1 MFGTAIR
8 IAMHAAFG
16 RDAAMMAEKILG
28 RPSKAVVR
36 QHDAVT
42 NAAPPTEPGEPTRQM
57 RRWEERRLAKKVLR
71 GKK

>member
-1 MFGTAIR
+1 MIGTAIR
-8 IAMHAAFG
+8 IAMNAAFG

-28 RPSKAVVR
+28 RPSKAVIR

-42 NAAPPTEPGEPTRQM
+42 NAATPTDPPEPTRQM

>member
-1 MFGTAIR
+1 MIGTAIR
-8 IAMHAAFG
+8 IAMNAAFG

-28 RPSKAVVR
+28 RPSKGVIR
-36 QHDAVT
+36 QHDAVN
-42 NAAPPTEPGEPTRQM
+42 NAALPSDPSEPTRQM

>member
-1 MFGTAIR
+1 MIGTAIR

-28 RPSKAVVR
+28 RPSKAVIR

-42 NAAPPTEPGEPTRQM
+42 NAASPSDPREPTRQM

>member
-1 MFGTAIR
+1 MIGTAIR
-8 IAMHAAFG
+8 IAMNAAFG

-28 RPSKAVVR
+28 RPSKAMIR
-36 QHDAVT
+36 QHNAVT
-42 NAAPPTEPGEPTRQM
+42 NAASPSDPPEPTRQM